1 MKVLPAGT
9 PKYLFII
16 PEEVERNFERKTSG
30 GPVAMVGEPDSTFG
44 MIYHSGYGVLAEG
57 PVVLEYRQVGEIA
70 KTRDQYTG
78 RDMTHRAVYMTA
90 DRVAIAE
97 TREEAE
103 TLMLPSTISV
113 PDLNTE
119 PDLRPLLDAAIAD
132 EPGVGAKPTK
142 KEKAVSG
149 KAE

>member
-16 PEEVERNFERKTSG
+16 PEEIERNFERQTTG
-30 GPVAMVGEPDSTFG
+30 GPIALVGEPDSTFG
-44 MIYHSGYGVLAEG
+44 MIFHEGYGVLAEG

-70 KTRDQYTG
+70 RLRDRYTG
-78 RDMTHRAVYMTA
+78 REMTHRAVYMTA

-103 TLMLPSTISV
+103 TLMLPATVSI
-113 PDLNTE
+113 PEANTE
-119 PDLRPLLDAAIAD
+119 PDLTP
-132 EPGVGAKPTK
+132 AKPATK